1 MSCLFICKLPGL
13 SCNDTAAA
21 SWTIGSEE
29 DGPAVPCRGSL
40 HHAGSQ
46 RSVAGDPACGPGGGL
61 PRQSPGRWRRASGLL
76 PSLSVHQKG
85 RIDLAQREFV
95 NSQYPRHTRLGHGKP
110 VTLAPSRRHAPRPT
124 APVRHVL
131 TTARGTA
138 PGPTWGCHL
147 GCLGLIMTRCILW
160 TRLKPTWGS
169 DVVSWVECAY
179 WVGCC
184 DGRPGSRR
192 ACGAGLGLGLAHPR

>member
-1 MSCLFICKLPGL
+1 MQTEVLAGAGNSFNQIISNAHCWMTHNMSDEL
-13 SCNDTAAA
+13 SLHLQTPRPVLQRHGGRELDNR
-21 SWTIGSEE
+21 SEE

-76 PSLSVHQKG
+76 PSLGVHQKG

-124 APVRHVL
+124 AQSATYSRPRAGQRPDL
-131 TTARGTA
+131 
-138 PGPTWGCHL
+138 PGVAIWGV
-147 GCLGLIMTRCILW
+147 
-160 TRLKPTWGS
+160 WG
-169 DVVSWVECAY
+169 
-179 WVGCC
+179 
-184 DGRPGSRR
+184 
-192 ACGAGLGLGLAHPR
+192 